1 MRSHDTSDLLPG
13 SDRLGNNVRMT
24 DTSGTIIPSWEGF
37 LVPVLRVAE
46 DGAPRRNRDLVTGAV
61 DHVGLDHAAR
71 NEVLD
76 SGDSRAENR
85 ASWAMSF
92 LTRAGALERPRRGEY
107 VITDVGRRLLAAHP
121 DGLLLRHLEVLPA
134 WQGYRPR
141 RRERTGAITGGSAD
155 VPSPTT
161 STGPEDPQE
170 IIQAG
175 VNAVHDLVA
184 GDLLQ
189 RLRSQPPEF
198 LEQAVLDVLVAMGYG
213 GTRGRPVRL
222 GRTNDGGVDGVIEQ
236 DPLGLEN
243 IYVQAK
249 RYADGN
255 TVGRPELQGFVGA
268 LHGLGADRGVF
279 ITTSRFSSGAEEY
292 AESIPSRVVLIDGP
306 RLVDLMI
313 RYGVGV
319 QTRQTYHVVEVDEDY
334 FE

>member
-1 MRSHDTSDLLPG
+1 MLP
-13 SDRLGNNVRMT
+13 MT
-24 DTSGTIIPSWEGF
+24 DASKRTLIPSWEGF

-46 DGAPRRNRDLVTGAV
+46 DGVPHRNRALVDAAI
-61 DHVGLDHAAR
+61 DHVGLDVEAR
-71 NEVLD
+71 AEELS
-76 SGDSRAENR
+76 SGDSRAANR
-85 ASWAMSF
+85 AGWAMSF

-107 VITDVGRRLLAAHP
+107 VITDIGRRLLADHP
-121 DGLLLRHLEVLPA
+121 DELSVRHLEALPA
-134 WQGYRPR
+134 WQEYEPL
-141 RRERTGAITGGSAD
+141 RRETNGGSATSTSASTSSP
-155 VPSPTT
+155 PSPT
-161 STGPEDPQE
+161 SSPADPQE
-170 IIQAG
+170 VIQAG
-175 VNAVHDLVA
+175 VDAVHEFVA
-184 GDLLQ
+184 ADLLQ
-189 RLRSQPPEF
+189 RLRSRSPEF

-213 GTRGRPVRL
+213 GTRGRSVRL
-222 GRTNDGGVDGVIEQ
+222 GRTNDGGIDGVIEQ

-292 AESIPSRVVLIDGP
+292 ARSINSRIVLIDGQ

-319 QTRQTYHVVEVDEDY
+319 QTRQTYQVVEVDEDY